1 MAEKEQGK
9 QPAEKKQ
16 ADKPAKVKKPSLFA
30 RIGKWFRELK
40 GEIKKIVWPTRQQTV
55 NNTVVV
61 IAAIAIIGVFIWVLD
76 AIFNFGVTNFI
87 SHFA

>member
-1 MAEKEQGK
+1 MADQEKGK
-9 QPAEKKQ
+9 TPAEKKG
-16 ADKPAKVKKPSLFA
+16 DKPAKAKKPSFFA

-40 GEIKKIVWPTRQQTV
+40 SEIKKIVWPTRQQTT

-61 IAAIAIIGVFIWVLD
+61 IAAIAVVGVFIWVLD
-76 AIFNFGVTNFI
+76 AVFNFGITNFI